1 MYKAT
6 FRGEITFRQGASPSK
21 TSIFDNWPAN
31 SPETNQVED
40 SVSFVI
46 NKISSLKKNQL
57 HSGPILSIRT
67 LG

>member
-1 MYKAT
+1 MYTAT
-6 FRGEITFRQGASPSK
+6 FIGEITFRQASPFK
-21 TSIFDNWPAN
+21 ISIFDNWPAN